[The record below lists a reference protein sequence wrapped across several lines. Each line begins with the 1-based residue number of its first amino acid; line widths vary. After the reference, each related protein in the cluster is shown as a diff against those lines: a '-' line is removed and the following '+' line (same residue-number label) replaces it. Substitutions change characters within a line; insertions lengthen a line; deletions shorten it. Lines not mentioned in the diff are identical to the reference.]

1 MKHSSLSN
9 TMNLIFDGAEEKVMR
24 GGGVMVR
31 SMTSVALAATM
42 LVGLGACAKDEIP
55 RTFKTPE
62 LAVEAL
68 AKALEGDD
76 PAEVEAL
83 FGPGSL
89 EHLRSGDEVSD
100 REDIAQVRKLIA
112 EKVTF
117 EDVDESAKMANFGND
132 AWPFPFP
139 LIANADGKW
148 RFDLAGGIQE
158 LHNRR
163 IGANE
168 LDTLASLH
176 AYVDAQREYFTSIP
190 DGSPPR
196 FAQKFMS
203 DEGTK
208 NGLYWPTAEGEEPSP
223 LGDLFAVASGEGYFA
238 EDEGEAGDDDGDPEA
253 YHGYHYRILTGQGAN
268 APGGGARS
276 YLDDKGLMRTGFAAV
291 AWPASYGNSGIMTF
305 IVNQRGIVY
314 QKDLGNETPVLAAA
328 ITAYDP
334 DSSWQPTGD

>member
-1 MKHSSLSN
+1 
-9 TMNLIFDGAEEKVMR
+9 MNGIDRNGEQVMHGAMEIA
-24 GGGVMVR
+24 R
-31 SMTSVALAATM
+31 SMKWPALAAVLLAS
-42 LVGLGACAKDEIP
+42 LVACAKEEVP

-62 LAVEAL
+62 QAVEAL
-68 AKALEGDD
+68 SAALEKNE
-76 PAEVEAL
+76 PADLEAL

-89 EHLRSGDEVSD
+89 EHLRSGDEVAD
-100 REDIAQVRKLIA
+100 REDIANVRKLIA
-112 EKVTF
+112 EKVAF

-139 LIANADGKW
+139 LIANEDGKW

-163 IGANE
+163 VGSNE
-168 LDTLASLH
+168 LETLASLH
-176 AYVDAQREYFTSIP
+176 AYVDAQREYFRALP
-190 DGSPPR
+190 QGAPPQ

-238 EDEGEAGDDDGDPEA
+238 DDAAAAESGEPAA
-253 YHGYHYRILTGQGAN
+253 YHGYHYRILTAQGEN

-276 YLDDKGLMRTGFAAV
+276 YIDKDGKMRTGFAAV

-314 QKDLGNETPVLAAA
+314 QKDLGTDTPVVVAA
-328 ITAYDP
+328 INAYDP

>member
-1 MKHSSLSN
+1 ML
-9 TMNLIFDGAEEKVMR
+9 
-24 GGGVMVR
+24 R
-31 SMTSVALAATM
+31 SMMRAALAASLLM
-42 LVGLGACAKDEIP
+42 SLAACAKEEVP

-68 AKALEGDD
+68 DKALGSNE

-100 REDIAQVRKLIA
+100 REDIANVRKLIA

-117 EDVDESAKMANFGND
+117 EDVDESAKMVSFGND

-139 LIANADGKW
+139 LIANSDGRW

-163 IGANE
+163 IGSNE
-168 LDTLASLH
+168 LATLATMH
-176 AYVDAQREYFTSIP
+176 AYVDAQREYFSALP
-190 DGSPPR
+190 MGSPPV
-196 FAQKFMS
+196 FAQKFAS

-208 NGLYWPTAEGEEPSP
+208 NGLYWPTEDGEEPSP
-223 LGDLFAVASGEGYFA
+223 LGDLVAQASEEGYMKDGKIA
-238 EDEGEAGDDDGDPEA
+238 PREEGDDPRA
-253 YHGYHYRILTGQGAN
+253 YNGYHYRILTGQGKN

-276 YLDDKGLMRTGFAAV
+276 YLDGDGKMRTGFAAV

-314 QKDLGNETPVLAAA
+314 QKDLGNDTPVLVEA
-328 ITAYDP
+328 ITAFDP
-334 DSSWQPTGD
+334 DESWQPTGD